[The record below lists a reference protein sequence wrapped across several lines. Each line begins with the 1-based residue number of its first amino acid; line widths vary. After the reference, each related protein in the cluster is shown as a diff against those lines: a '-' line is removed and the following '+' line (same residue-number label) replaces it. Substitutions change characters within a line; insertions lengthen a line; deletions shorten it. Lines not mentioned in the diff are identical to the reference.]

1 MSGFCRQGEVVSVE
15 GDSCEIQL
23 SLSGLCSGQ
32 HRCSLNAF
40 AKGIPPERNRVR
52 AYNSIGIRVGEK
64 VIVEV
69 ISPGFYKSLLFVLI
83 IPLIALLLGCVL
95 GVQLA
100 VWMGIPQR
108 SDLYAGIG
116 GVIFFS
122 CSLLISRS
130 VNQRVQPKYIIPN
143 RIDKSSNCEGCLIR
157 SRSSSL

>member
-1 MSGFCRQGEVVSVE
+1 MSGFYRQGEVVFVE
-15 GDSCEIQL
+15 GDKCEIQL
-23 SLSGLCSGQ
+23 SLSGFCSGE
-32 HRCSLNAF
+32 HKCAITAF
-40 AKGIPPERNRVR
+40 AEGIPPEMNRVT
-52 AYNSIGIRVGEK
+52 APNSINAQTGEK

-83 IPLIALLLGCVL
+83 LPLIALLLGCVL
-95 GVQLA
+95 GIQFA

-130 VNQRVQPKYIIPN
+130 VNQRVQPKYTIHN
-143 RIDKSSNCEGCLIR
+143 RIDKSSNCKGCLIS
-157 SRSSSL
+157 SR

>member
-1 MSGFCRQGEVVSVE
+1 MSGFYRQGEVVSVE

-23 SLSGLCSGQ
+23 SLSGFCSGE
-32 HRCSLNAF
+32 HKCAITAF
-40 AKGIPPERNRVR
+40 TEGIPPEMNKVTTP
-52 AYNSIGIRVGEK
+52 NSINAQTGEK

-83 IPLIALLLGCVL
+83 LPLIALLLGCVL

-122 CSLLISRS
+122 CSLLLSRS
-130 VNQRVQPKYIIPN
+130 VNRRVQPKYIIPN

-157 SRSSSL
+157 SR